1 MLDLTFGEQVK
12 IVLSRKGMTIKELAE
27 IIESKTGKKMS
38 RQNLTQRLG
47 RDNFQEQDMRM
58 IAEIL
63 ECPFQLNILNEDDS
77 IESNYNNKEEAMVL
91 KKRQKVADKKVAKE
105 TVAEPDAIKAV
116 AQKEEPEVE
125 AATATETAE
134 PEVEVAAEIEVAEP
148 EAEVALETEVAE
160 QEAEVV
166 TEPERAVTAPEV
178 AGPEVHED
186 ESAVSVLEEVVRERE
201 EVQSVEPEPEAV
213 DYSQEYVAESTP
225 EYTREYAEES
235 TPEYAQEHEEA
246 AFENTQE
253 YAEEVAKPQE
263 TVEATPME
271 EHTESQSEEKKEEEK
286 PKRGWFAN
294 FRRRGKDEKPAKEAK
309 AEEVRPEPVNEPEPI
324 SYYEP
329 ENEMVQ
335 QGQPMDQF
343 QDNGSYLNSLV
354 QEASAQNNWY
364 PQVEEAY
371 REEVE
376 AVETIPVDEEDLERG
391 EINPYTGRE
400 YQTNSVRVHP
410 KKIGY
415 VQVYNRGIHA
425 WEEMTEWAFL
435 GYQEQKKAELGKAY
449 EEPIYLD

>member
-91 KKRQKVADKKVAKE
+91 KKRQKVADKKAVKE
-105 TVAEPDAIKAV
+105 TAA
-116 AQKEEPEVE
+116 EVE
-125 AATATETAE
+125 AAVKKTEPEVLEEVTETAE
-134 PEVEVAAEIEVAEP
+134 AVAAAVAVEP
-148 EAEVALETEVAE
+148 EY
-160 QEAEVV
+160 EA
-166 TEPERAVTAPEV
+166 
-178 AGPEVHED
+178 
-186 ESAVSVLEEVVRERE
+186 
-201 EVQSVEPEPEAV
+201 VEPEPEAV
-213 DYSQEYVAESTP
+213 AEPETAEPEFEAVAEAVAAEP
-225 EYTREYAEES
+225 EFEAV
-235 TPEYAQEHEEA
+235 EEA
-246 AFENTQE
+246 ETAEPEFEAV
-253 YAEEVAKPQE
+253 AEAVAAEPEFEAVEEPETAEPEFEAVAEPAVTEPEPEVAAEPA
-263 TVEATPME
+263 TVEPEA
-271 EHTESQSEEKKEEEK
+271 KKEEEK

-294 FRRRGKDEKPAKEAK
+294 FRRRGKEEKAVKEVKVEEEEKEKPA
-309 AEEVRPEPVNEPEPI
+309 PV
-324 SYYEP
+324 YEP
-329 ENEMVQ
+329 EATYYAPENDMVQ
-335 QGQPMDQF
+335 QAQTMDQF

>member
-91 KKRQKVADKKVAKE
+91 KKRQKVADKKAVKE
-105 TVAEPDAIKAV
+105 TAAEVEVAVK
-116 AQKEEPEVE
+116 KTEPEVLE
-125 AATATETAE
+125 EVTETAE
-134 PEVEVAAEIEVAEP
+134 AVAAAVAVEPEYEAVAEP
-148 EAEVALETEVAE
+148 EA
-160 QEAEVV
+160 
-166 TEPERAVTAPEV
+166 
-178 AGPEVHED
+178 
-186 ESAVSVLEEVVRERE
+186 
-201 EVQSVEPEPEAV
+201 VEPEPEAV
-213 DYSQEYVAESTP
+213 AEPETAEPEFEAVAEVVAAEP
-225 EYTREYAEES
+225 EPEAVAE
-235 TPEYAQEHEEA
+235 PETAEPEFEAVAEVVAAEPEPEAVAEPETAEPEFEAVAEAVAAEPEFEAVEEPAVTEPEPEA
-246 AFENTQE
+246 AVEPAVTE
-253 YAEEVAKPQE
+253 PEPEVAAEPAV
-263 TVEATPME
+263 VEPEA
-271 EHTESQSEEKKEEEK
+271 KKEEEK

-294 FRRRGKDEKPAKEAK
+294 FRRRGKEEKAVKEVQVEEEKENEKPA
-309 AEEVRPEPVNEPEPI
+309 PV
-324 SYYEP
+324 YEP
-329 ENEMVQ
+329 EETYYAPENDMVQ
-335 QGQPMDQF
+335 QAQTMDQF

>member
-125 AATATETAE
+125 AATETAE

-148 EAEVALETEVAE
+148 EVEVALETEVAE

-213 DYSQEYVAESTP
+213 DYSQEYAEEPTS
-225 EYTREYAEES
+225 EYTREYVAEP

-263 TVEATPME
+263 TVESAPME

-343 QDNGSYLNSLV
+343 RDNGSYLNSLV

>member
-91 KKRQKVADKKVAKE
+91 KKRQKVADKKAVKE
-105 TVAEPDAIKAV
+105 TATEAEATVK
-116 AQKEEPEVE
+116 KTEPEVLEEVTETAE
-125 AATATETAE
+125 AVEEAVAAEPEFEAVAESETAE
-134 PEVEVAAEIEVAEP
+134 PEHEAVAEP
-148 EAEVALETEVAE
+148 EAAEPEFEAVEEPETAEPEFEAVAE
-160 QEAEVV
+160 PAV
-166 TEPERAVTAPEV
+166 TEPEPEV
-178 AGPEVHED
+178 AAEP
-186 ESAVSVLEEVVRERE
+186 AT
-201 EVQSVEPEPEAV
+201 VEPEA
-213 DYSQEYVAESTP
+213 
-225 EYTREYAEES
+225 
-235 TPEYAQEHEEA
+235 
-246 AFENTQE
+246 
-253 YAEEVAKPQE
+253 
-263 TVEATPME
+263 
-271 EHTESQSEEKKEEEK
+271 KKEEEK

-294 FRRRGKDEKPAKEAK
+294 FRRRGKEEKAAKEVQVEEEKENEKPA
-309 AEEVRPEPVNEPEPI
+309 PV
-324 SYYEP
+324 YEP
-329 ENEMVQ
+329 EATYYATENDMVRQ
-335 QGQPMDQF
+335 EQAMDQF

>member
-134 PEVEVAAEIEVAEP
+134 PEVEVAAEIDVAEP
-148 EAEVALETEVAE
+148 EVEVALETEVAE

-178 AGPEVHED
+178 AEPEGHEG

-201 EVQSVEPEPEAV
+201 EVQSVGAEPEAV
-213 DYSQEYVAESTP
+213 DYSQEYAEESTSEYTQEYAEEPTP
-225 EYTREYAEES
+225 EYT
-235 TPEYAQEHEEA
+235 QEHEEA

-263 TVEATPME
+263 TVESTPME
-271 EHTESQSEEKKEEEK
+271 GHTESQSEEKKEEEK

-335 QGQPMDQF
+335 QGQPIDQF

>member
-91 KKRQKVADKKVAKE
+91 KKRQKVADKKAVKE
-105 TVAEPDAIKAV
+105 TMAEAEAAVKKTEPEVLEEVTETAEAVAAAVAVEPEYEAVAEPEAVELEPEAV
-116 AQKEEPEVE
+116 AEPGTAEPEFE
-125 AATATETAE
+125 AVAEAVAAEPEFEAVAEAVAAEPEFEAVAESETAE
-134 PEVEVAAEIEVAEP
+134 PEFEAAA
-148 EAEVALETEVAE
+148 
-160 QEAEVV
+160 
-166 TEPERAVTAPEV
+166 
-178 AGPEVHED
+178 
-186 ESAVSVLEEVVRERE
+186 ESAVA
-201 EVQSVEPEPEAV
+201 EPEPEAAV
-213 DYSQEYVAESTP
+213 EPAVVEP
-225 EYTREYAEES
+225 E
-235 TPEYAQEHEEA
+235 
-246 AFENTQE
+246 
-253 YAEEVAKPQE
+253 V
-263 TVEATPME
+263 
-271 EHTESQSEEKKEEEK
+271 KKEEEK

-294 FRRRGKDEKPAKEAK
+294 FRRRGKEEKAAKEVQVEEEKEKEKPAPA
-309 AEEVRPEPVNEPEPI
+309 
-324 SYYEP
+324 YEP
-329 ENEMVQ
+329 EETYYATENDMVRQ
-335 QGQPMDQF
+335 EQAMDQF

>member
-91 KKRQKVADKKVAKE
+91 KKRQKVADKKAVKE
-105 TVAEPDAIKAV
+105 TAAEVEVAVK
-116 AQKEEPEVE
+116 KTEPEVLE
-125 AATATETAE
+125 EVTETAE
-134 PEVEVAAEIEVAEP
+134 AVAAAVAVEPEYEAVAEP
-148 EAEVALETEVAE
+148 EA
-160 QEAEVV
+160 
-166 TEPERAVTAPEV
+166 
-178 AGPEVHED
+178 
-186 ESAVSVLEEVVRERE
+186 
-201 EVQSVEPEPEAV
+201 VEPEPEAV
-213 DYSQEYVAESTP
+213 AEPETAEPEFEAVAEAVAAEP
-225 EYTREYAEES
+225 EFEAVEEPAV
-235 TPEYAQEHEEA
+235 TEPEPEA
-246 AFENTQE
+246 AVEPAVTE
-253 YAEEVAKPQE
+253 PEPEVAAEPAV
-263 TVEATPME
+263 VEPEA
-271 EHTESQSEEKKEEEK
+271 KKEEEK

-294 FRRRGKDEKPAKEAK
+294 FRRRGKEEKAVKEVQVEEEKENEKPA
-309 AEEVRPEPVNEPEPI
+309 PV
-324 SYYEP
+324 YEP
-329 ENEMVQ
+329 EETYYAPENDMVQ
-335 QGQPMDQF
+335 QAQTMDQF

>member
-91 KKRQKVADKKVAKE
+91 KKRQKLADKKQANENDAPAKK
-105 TVAEPDAIKAV
+105 AEAAAPVESQPEVEEAKAEAV
-116 AQKEEPEVE
+116 AVEPAVVEAEAEPEVE
-125 AATATETAE
+125 AVVEATVEAAVEAAVEAEPAVEAEAEVAAEAE
-134 PEVEVAAEIEVAEP
+134 PEVAEVAEEP
-148 EAEVALETEVAE
+148 VAPAYEEEQAEETVAA
-160 QEAEVV
+160 AY
-166 TEPERAVTAPEV
+166 EPETP
-178 AGPEVHED
+178 
-186 ESAVSVLEEVVRERE
+186 LEEA
-201 EVQSVEPEPEAV
+201 QTYVEEAV
-213 DYSQEYVAESTP
+213 DYTENLAQTEEAVD
-225 EYTREYAEES
+225 YTENLAQVEES
-235 TPEYAQEHEEA
+235 
-246 AFENTQE
+246 
-253 YAEEVAKPQE
+253 
-263 TVEATPME
+263 VEAVQAAPVE
-271 EHTESQSEEKKEEEK
+271 EHTESQPEEKKEEK

-294 FRRRGKDEKPAKEAK
+294 FRRRGKEEKAAKETK
-309 AEEVRPEPVNEPEPI
+309 AEEVKAEPVKEAEETYYAPANEEAWQEE
-324 SYYEP
+324 SA
-329 ENEMVQ
+329 
-335 QGQPMDQF
+335 DQF

-354 QEASAQNNWY
+354 QEASAQNDWY

-376 AVETIPVDEEDLERG
+376 AVETVPVEEEDLERG

>member
-91 KKRQKVADKKVAKE
+91 KKRQKVADKKAVKE
-105 TVAEPDAIKAV
+105 TAAEVEVAVK
-116 AQKEEPEVE
+116 KTEPEVLE
-125 AATATETAE
+125 EVTETAE
-134 PEVEVAAEIEVAEP
+134 AVAAAVAVEPEYEAVAEP
-148 EAEVALETEVAE
+148 EA
-160 QEAEVV
+160 
-166 TEPERAVTAPEV
+166 
-178 AGPEVHED
+178 
-186 ESAVSVLEEVVRERE
+186 
-201 EVQSVEPEPEAV
+201 VEPEPEAV
-213 DYSQEYVAESTP
+213 AEPETAEPEFEAVAEVVAAEP
-225 EYTREYAEES
+225 EPEAVAE
-235 TPEYAQEHEEA
+235 PETAEPEFEAVAEAVAAEPEFEAVEEPETA
-246 AFENTQE
+246 EPEFEAV
-253 YAEEVAKPQE
+253 AEPAVTEPEPEVAAEPAA
-263 TVEATPME
+263 VEPEA
-271 EHTESQSEEKKEEEK
+271 KKEEEK

-294 FRRRGKDEKPAKEAK
+294 FRRRGKEEKAVKEVQVEEEKENEKPA
-309 AEEVRPEPVNEPEPI
+309 PV
-324 SYYEP
+324 YEP
-329 ENEMVQ
+329 EETYYAPENDMVQ
-335 QGQPMDQF
+335 QAQTMDQF

>member
-77 IESNYNNKEEAMVL
+77 IENNYNNKEEAMVL
-91 KKRQKVADKKVAKE
+91 KKRQKVADKKAVKE
-105 TVAEPDAIKAV
+105 TAA
-116 AQKEEPEVE
+116 EVE
-125 AATATETAE
+125 AAVKKTEPEVLEEVTETAEAVAAAVAVEPEYEAVAEPEAVELEPEAVEPEFEAVAEAVAAEPEFEAVAESETAE
-134 PEVEVAAEIEVAEP
+134 PEHEAVAEP
-148 EAEVALETEVAE
+148 EAAEPEFEAVEEPETAEPEFEAVAE
-160 QEAEVV
+160 PAV
-166 TEPERAVTAPEV
+166 TEPEPEV
-178 AGPEVHED
+178 AAEP
-186 ESAVSVLEEVVRERE
+186 AT
-201 EVQSVEPEPEAV
+201 VEPEA
-213 DYSQEYVAESTP
+213 
-225 EYTREYAEES
+225 
-235 TPEYAQEHEEA
+235 
-246 AFENTQE
+246 
-253 YAEEVAKPQE
+253 
-263 TVEATPME
+263 
-271 EHTESQSEEKKEEEK
+271 KKEEEK

-294 FRRRGKDEKPAKEAK
+294 FRRRGKEEKAAKEVQVEEEKENEKPA
-309 AEEVRPEPVNEPEPI
+309 PV
-324 SYYEP
+324 YEP
-329 ENEMVQ
+329 EATCYAPENDMVQ
-335 QGQPMDQF
+335 QAQTMDQF